1 MLCVIF
7 NSAAPAGA
15 RPLMAT
21 RLGAATQE
29 EKRSPTRDNGKK
41 SKCAKFHRNHSRRCG
56 RRFKAERRES
66 CRIIRHLGSE
76 SDRSRFICKRACFA
90 TVPHCQLLLTPFA
103 FLSTARI

>member
-56 RRFKAERRES
+56 RRFNAERRES
-66 CRIIRHLGSE
+66 CRIIRQLGSE
-76 SDRSRFICKRACFA
+76 NQIEAALSVSGRAS
-90 TVPHCQLLLTPFA
+90 QLCPIVSF
-103 FLSTARI
+103 S